1 MVSLAELTRNG
12 FVAGD
17 LSTVMSPRTVITW
30 AENFNIIEDLDL
42 AFKMPFLNKCDDV
55 EKPIVS
61 EYYQRCFGR
70 TLIENNISENE

>member
-12 FVAGD
+12 FIAGD

-42 AFKMPFLNKCDDV
+42 HLK
-55 EKPIVS
+55 
-61 EYYQRCFGR
+61 
-70 TLIENNISENE
+70 